1 MLMQT
6 HLYQEL
12 PVYQDTQIG
21 ALKAIA
27 LKLTNDFNFD
37 YQEVLSSL
45 LASAGEQTQT
55 INDQAI
61 LTYGH
66 VTSLTEPVVIGFDFG
81 KALPWAAGH
90 QISQAIVLL
99 VPVDTAEATIQD
111 RLQTIS
117 AAIAQDQ
124 DLKTMTQT
132 ATAAIAYSC
141 SQ

>member
-21 ALKAIA
+21 ALKAIT

-99 VPVDTAEATIQD
+99 VPVDTSEATIQD

-132 ATAAIAYSC
+132 ATAAIA
-141 SQ
+141 

>member
-90 QISQAIVLL
+90 QISRAIVLL

-132 ATAAIAYSC
+132 ATAAIA
-141 SQ
+141 

>member
-27 LKLTNDFNFD
+27 LELTNDFNFD

-99 VPVDTAEATIQD
+99 VPADTAEATIQD

-132 ATAAIAYSC
+132 ATAAIA
-141 SQ
+141 

>member
-111 RLQTIS
+111 PLQTIS

-132 ATAAIAYSC
+132 ATAAIA
-141 SQ
+141 

>member
-21 ALKAIA
+21 ALKAIT

-132 ATAAIAYSC
+132 ATAAIA
-141 SQ
+141 

>member
-66 VTSLTEPVVIGFDFG
+66 VTSLAEPVVIGFDLG

-132 ATAAIAYSC
+132 ATAAIA
-141 SQ
+141 

>member
-81 KALPWAAGH
+81 KALPWAAGQ

-132 ATAAIAYSC
+132 ATAAIA
-141 SQ
+141 

>member
-27 LKLTNDFNFD
+27 LNFD

-90 QISQAIVLL
+90 KISQAIVLL

-132 ATAAIAYSC
+132 ATAAIA
-141 SQ
+141 

>member
-6 HLYQEL
+6 HL
-12 PVYQDTQIG
+12 YQDTQIG

-27 LKLTNDFNFD
+27 LKLTNDFNFH
-37 YQEVLSSL
+37 YQEVLSPL
-45 LASAGEQTQT
+45 LASAGEQTQA

-61 LTYGH
+61 LAYGH
-66 VTSLTEPVVIGFDFG
+66 VTSLTEPVVIGFYFG
-81 KALPWAAGH
+81 KVLPWAASH

-117 AAIAQDQ
+117 AVMAQGQ
-124 DLKTMTQT
+124 DSKTMTQT
-132 ATAAIAYSC
+132 AIAAIA
-141 SQ
+141 

>member
-90 QISQAIVLL
+90 KISQAIVLL
-99 VPVDTAEATIQD
+99 VPVVNPPPSPITF
-111 RLQTIS
+111 R
-117 AAIAQDQ
+117 
-124 DLKTMTQT
+124 
-132 ATAAIAYSC
+132 YSGVLIFNLRPF
-141 SQ
+141 SKETTTPSLFLTLLL

>member
-132 ATAAIAYSC
+132 ATAAIV
-141 SQ
+141 

>member
-37 YQEVLSSL
+37 YQEVLISL

-132 ATAAIAYSC
+132 ATAAIA
-141 SQ
+141 

>member
-1 MLMQT
+1 MLIQT

-132 ATAAIAYSC
+132 ATAAIA
-141 SQ
+141 

>member
-45 LASAGEQTQT
+45 LASAGEQTQI

-132 ATAAIAYSC
+132 ATAAIA
-141 SQ
+141 

>member
-81 KALPWAAGH
+81 KALPWGAGH

-132 ATAAIAYSC
+132 ATAAIA
-141 SQ
+141 

>member
-1 MLMQT
+1 M
-6 HLYQEL
+6 
-12 PVYQDTQIG
+12 
-21 ALKAIA
+21 
-27 LKLTNDFNFD
+27 
-37 YQEVLSSL
+37 
-45 LASAGEQTQT
+45 
-55 INDQAI
+55 
-61 LTYGH
+61 
-66 VTSLTEPVVIGFDFG
+66 TEPVVIGFDFG

-132 ATAAIAYSC
+132 ATAAIA
-141 SQ
+141 

>member
-81 KALPWAAGH
+81 KAFTLGRW
-90 QISQAIVLL
+90 SQNQSGDCL
-99 VPVDTAEATIQD
+99 VSPC
-111 RLQTIS
+111 RHS
-117 AAIAQDQ
+117 
-124 DLKTMTQT
+124 
-132 ATAAIAYSC
+132 
-141 SQ
+141 

>member
-99 VPVDTAEATIQD
+99 VPFDTAEATIQD

-132 ATAAIAYSC
+132 ATAAIA
-141 SQ
+141 

>member
-61 LTYGH
+61 LTYAH

-132 ATAAIAYSC
+132 ATAAIA
-141 SQ
+141 

>member
-124 DLKTMTQT
+124 DLKPITQT
-132 ATAAIAYSC
+132 ATAAIA
-141 SQ
+141 

>member
-1 MLMQT
+1 MLMKT

-132 ATAAIAYSC
+132 ATAAIA
-141 SQ
+141 

>member
-90 QISQAIVLL
+90 QISQVIVLL

-132 ATAAIAYSC
+132 ATAAIA
-141 SQ
+141 

>member
-81 KALPWAAGH
+81 KALPWA
-90 QISQAIVLL
+90 IVLL

-132 ATAAIAYSC
+132 ATAAIA
-141 SQ
+141 

>member
-37 YQEVLSSL
+37 YQEVLCSL

-132 ATAAIAYSC
+132 ATAAIA
-141 SQ
+141 

>member
-117 AAIAQDQ
+117 AAIAQNQ

-132 ATAAIAYSC
+132 ATAAIA
-141 SQ
+141 

>member
-66 VTSLTEPVVIGFDFG
+66 VTSLAEPVVIGFDFG

-99 VPVDTAEATIQD
+99 VAVDTAEATIQD

-132 ATAAIAYSC
+132 ATAAIA
-141 SQ
+141 

>member
-132 ATAAIAYSC
+132 ADRKSVV
-141 SQ
+141 

>member
-90 QISQAIVLL
+90 LISQAIVLL

-132 ATAAIAYSC
+132 ATAAIA
-141 SQ
+141 

>member
-99 VPVDTAEATIQD
+99 VPVDTAESTIQD

-132 ATAAIAYSC
+132 ATAAIA
-141 SQ
+141 

>member
-99 VPVDTAEATIQD
+99 VPVVTAEATIQD

-132 ATAAIAYSC
+132 ATAAIV
-141 SQ
+141 

>member
-90 QISQAIVLL
+90 HISQAIVLL

-132 ATAAIAYSC
+132 ATAAIA
-141 SQ
+141 

>member
-99 VPVDTAEATIQD
+99 VPVDTAEAIIQD

-132 ATAAIAYSC
+132 ATAAIA
-141 SQ
+141 

>member
-99 VPVDTAEATIQD
+99 VPVDTADATIQD

-132 ATAAIAYSC
+132 ATAAIA
-141 SQ
+141 

>member
-90 QISQAIVLL
+90 QISQAIILL

-132 ATAAIAYSC
+132 ATAAIA
-141 SQ
+141 

>member
-90 QISQAIVLL
+90 QISQAI
-99 VPVDTAEATIQD
+99 IQD

-132 ATAAIAYSC
+132 ATAAIA
-141 SQ
+141 

>member
-66 VTSLTEPVVIGFDFG
+66 VTSLAEPVVIGFDFG

-124 DLKTMTQT
+124 DLKTMTQM
-132 ATAAIAYSC
+132 ATAAIA
-141 SQ
+141 